1 MLKRPVAAILAAA
14 TLTATL
20 LSGCGV
26 NQLAAPQQQAGAFEA
41 AGKKKAV
48 ATKFGLGA
56 NLKGAPKV
64 KFDEGGEA
72 EGMTI
77 QAALPAKVDLRGQ
90 CPPVYNQGPMG
101 ACSGFAIAK
110 GLGEFILKKQNRHVE
125 LSGLY
130 LYYQERKM
138 EGSINEDAGARI
150 SDGMKVLDNLGC
162 APEKDHPYLPMSKWS
177 DADALKEYLTMKPG
191 NDDVA
196 AGKSYRIAGTQPIN
210 SLRAIRNSLAK
221 GMPVVLG
228 IAIFESFQSEA
239 AAKTGVIPMP
249 NVEKEEMMG
258 GHAVVCVG
266 YDNTKKVLIMR
277 NSWGKEWGDKGYFY
291 LPYGFIQQGLAADAW
306 TAKI

>member
-1 MLKRPVAAILAAA
+1 MLKRPLALILATAA
-14 TLTATL
+14 LTTSL

-26 NQLAAPQQQAGAFEA
+26 NQLAATQLEQGAIAA
-41 AGKKKAV
+41 AGKKKIA
-48 ATKFGLGA
+48 KYGLGA

-64 KFDEGGEA
+64 KYDEGGSTEA
-72 EGMTI
+72 MSAM
-77 QAALPAKVDLRGQ
+77 AALPAKVDLRGQ
-90 CPPVYNQGPMG
+90 FPPVYNQGPMG
-101 ACSGFAIAK
+101 SCTGFAIAK
-110 GLGEFILKKQNRHVE
+110 GLGEYVLKKQNRHVE

-138 EGSINEDAGARI
+138 EGSLNEDAGALI

-177 DADALKEYLTMKPG
+177 DAKALQEYLTMKPG

-196 AGKSYRIAGTQPIN
+196 AGKTYRIAGRKQIT
-210 SLRAIRNSLAK
+210 SLRGIRKSLAD
-221 GMPVVLG
+221 GMPVVFG
-228 IAIFESFQSEA
+228 IAIFESFQSEK

-258 GHAVVCVG
+258 GHAVVAVG
-266 YDNTKKVLIMR
+266 YDNAKQVLIMR